1 MLRMIGSLSFIWL
14 LMAISTAAQTQLPPV
29 LDADGQPLRSGVEY
43 YVLPGVTDVA
53 GGLTLVDRNGSC
65 PLYVGFAPIG
75 SRGIPVVFT
84 PRVRDTIIR
93 ESRDFTVEFSGDSIC
108 VQSTAWM
115 VGEENPETARRYI
128 VTGTEPRPPS
138 TLWYFNIVNNGGVY
152 SLNWCPECLT
162 TNCPRPRCGA
172 AGLVDEN
179 GKSLLVLDGPAFPF
193 IFRRAN

>member
-14 LMAISTAAQTQLPPV
+14 IMAISTAAQTQPPV

-53 GGLTLVDRNGSC
+53 GGLTLVDRN
-65 PLYVGFAPIG
+65 
-75 SRGIPVVFT
+75 VVFT

-179 GKSLLVLDGPAFPF
+179 GKSLLSWMVLPF
-193 IFRRAN
+193 LHI

>member
-1 MLRMIGSLSFIWL
+1 
-14 LMAISTAAQTQLPPV
+14 MAISTAAQTQPPV

-43 YVLPGVTDVA
+43 HVLPGVTDVA

-93 ESRDFTVEFSGDSIC
+93 ESRDFTVEFSGASIC

-128 VTGTEPRPPS
+128 VTGTEPPPPPS
-138 TLWYFNIVNNGGVY
+138 TLW
-152 SLNWCPECLT
+152 
-162 TNCPRPRCGA
+162 PRCGA

-193 IFRRAN
+193 IFRRA